1 MRRDR
6 SPSWLIA
13 VATVAITIA
22 ALAHV
27 WVRLQMLSIG
37 YDISRE
43 TQWRHELGEQNQRLT
58 LELRT
63 RMDLSVVEQR
73 GARRAQDGAARPAA
87 DPRGEAVSDKA
98 RYAPSRWVKARLY
111 LCAGLIGCC
120 FGALCWRA
128 YVLQVREAEKLR
140 TMAEDQYLK
149 DVELPPQ
156 RGRILDRNGVE
167 LAASTEVDSVH
178 VNARMLIAA
187 DRVSETAR
195 ALADALGLDRRELE
209 KKLKARRY
217 FTWVKRRISPDEAR
231 AVRELGLPG
240 VYLDREPR
248 RYYPNR
254 GLAGP
259 LLGWAGLD
267 GVGQEGIELEY
278 ERYLRGARAQLAG
291 LRDALGRAVLIGGIG
306 DGADTAG
313 HDLYTTIDR
322 YIQFRLEQA
331 LEKGVAAHH
340 AKAGVAVALDP
351 SNGEILAMAAVPS
364 LNPNEPEGARERGAR
379 NRAVTDPFEPGS
391 TMKTFAIAGAL
402 ESGAIRVDENW
413 WCENGHY
420 SVGGHVTIHDDEP
433 IGDVTTA
440 GVLAKSSNIC
450 AAKIAAREG
459 RDKLHEI
466 LLRFGFGQHT
476 GVDLPGERAG
486 QVRSA
491 ERMGPVETATMSF
504 GQGLTATPLQIAAAY
519 AAIANGGTLY
529 RPHVMRRVV
538 SPDGQTVQEGPVVG
552 RRVISPELAETMREL
567 LHGVTQKGGTA
578 QKLSVPGYLFAGKT
592 GTAQKVDPAT
602 RHYSPTNWVASFVG
616 FAPYR
621 APRVVLFVMVDEP
634 YGSHHGSDVAGPIW
648 RDVMIDALRWLGVPP
663 TEPLVATN
671 DAGGADGA
679 KKPVKPAPPP
689 PTIDEPED
697 ASEAQPVVE
706 EQDDGRPRREV
717 PDFAGMSMA
726 EALQAARRA
735 GVRLEIVG
743 SGLATGQSP
752 GPGALRHGAVCTVS
766 FTPPG

>member
-1 MRRDR
+1 MSARGSDDKEKW
-6 SPSWLIA
+6 SP
-13 VATVAITIA
+13 TR
-22 ALAHV
+22 
-27 WVRLQMLSIG
+27 WVR
-37 YDISRE
+37 
-43 TQWRHELGEQNQRLT
+43 
-58 LELRT
+58 
-63 RMDLSVVEQR
+63 
-73 GARRAQDGAARPAA
+73 
-87 DPRGEAVSDKA
+87 
-98 RYAPSRWVKARLY
+98 ARLFFA
-111 LCAGLIGCC
+111 AGLIGCC

-128 YVLQVREAEKLR
+128 YVLQVRESERLKS
-140 TMAEDQYLK
+140 MAEDQYLK
-149 DVELPPQ
+149 DVELPPK

-187 DRVSETAR
+187 DRVAETAR
-195 ALADALGLDRRELE
+195 ALADALGLDRRDLE

-217 FTWVKRRISPDEAR
+217 FTWVKRRVSPEEAR
-231 AVRELGLPG
+231 AVRELQLPG

-267 GVGQEGIELEY
+267 ARGQEGIELQY
-278 ERYLRGARAQLAG
+278 ERYLRGTAAQLPG

-306 DGADTAG
+306 DAGEVAG

-322 YIQFRLEQA
+322 YIQFRLERA
-331 LEKGVAAHH
+331 LEKGVAAHR

-351 SNGEILAMAAVPS
+351 NNGEVLAMAAVPS
-364 LNPNEPEGARERGAR
+364 LNPNEPDGARERGAR

-391 TMKTFAIAGAL
+391 TMKTFSIAGAL
-402 ESGAIRVDENW
+402 EAGAIRVDENW

-450 AAKIAAREG
+450 TAKIAAREG
-459 RDKLHEI
+459 RDKLHDMF
-466 LLRFGFGQHT
+466 LRFGFGQRT

-486 QVRSA
+486 QVRSVA
-491 ERMGPVETATMSF
+491 HMGPVETATMSF
-504 GQGLTATPLQIAAAY
+504 GQGVTATPLQLAAAY
-519 AAIANGGTLY
+519 AAVANGGVLY
-529 RPHVMRRVV
+529 RPHVMRRVL
-538 SPDGQTVQEGPVVG
+538 SPEGQAVQEAQVVG
-552 RRVISPELAETMREL
+552 RRIISPELAETMRTL

-602 RHYSPTNWVASFVG
+602 KHYSPTNWVASFVG
-616 FAPYR
+616 FAPYQS
-621 APRVVLFVMVDEP
+621 PRIVLYVMVDEP
-634 YGSHHGSDVAGPIW
+634 YGSHHGSTVAGPIW
-648 RDVMIDALRWLGVPP
+648 QDVMIDALRWLGVPP
-663 TEPLVATN
+663 TEPLVAAN
-671 DAGGADGA
+671 DATPE
-679 KKPVKPAPPP
+679 KKPPKAPPVVE
-689 PTIDEPED
+689 EPED

-706 EQDDGRPRREV
+706 DESDTRPKHEV

-726 EALQAARRA
+726 EALVAAKRA

-743 SGLATGQSP
+743 SGRATAQSP
-752 GPGALRHGAVCTVS
+752 GPGALRHGAVCKVS